1 MALADELDP
10 LGSLHDWVAFD
21 LRRYR
26 LAHGM
31 SQADVGRILNV
42 RRSAVH
48 NYESGLRP
56 LDIEHARKLDSAWD
70 TCGHFER
77 LVTHANQQHD
87 SGWFEQFLRYERRAK
102 IIRAYEALVVTG
114 LLQTPDYARAL
125 LIAGGVLDV
134 DAALNRRMERQLLLE
149 RRDPPVRLSVLL
161 DESILSRPV
170 GGKAVMR
177 EQLAHLLKAGERPNV
192 SVRVVPTDTGEH
204 LGLDGSF
211 QVIETATDTIAYL
224 EAQGGGR
231 LDRGEKD
238 VERMMVNY
246 DHIGDY
252 ALPVSQSRSLIGT
265 AMEAMT

>member
-87 SGWFEQFLRYERRAK
+87 SGWFQQFLRYERRAK
-102 IIRAYEALVVTG
+102 IIRAYEALVIPG
-114 LLQTPDYARAL
+114 LLQTPDYARAF
-125 LIAGGVLDV
+125 LIAGGVPDV
-134 DAALNRRMERQLLLE
+134 DAAVKMRIERQQVLD
-149 RRDPPVRLSVLL
+149 RDPPPRLSVLL
-161 DESILSRPV
+161 DEGILSRPV

-177 EQLAHLLKAGERPNV
+177 AQLAYLLEAGERPNV
-192 SVRVVPTDTGEH
+192 SIRVVPIDVGEH

-211 QVIETATDTIAYL
+211 EVIETENDTVAYL

-231 LDRGEKD
+231 LDRGTKG

-246 DHIGDY
+246 DRIGDQ
-252 ALPVSQSRSLIGT
+252 ALPVNLSRRLMET